1 VSYIDAG
8 YAIAL
13 TVLAGYA
20 GQLWYR
26 RRRLERLAARVE
38 TMAGVDAEAER

>member
-13 TVLAGYA
+13 SVLTLYGVV
-20 GQLWYR
+20 LWSR
-26 RRRLERLAARVE
+26 RHRLESWARG
-38 TMAGVDAEAER
+38 ARERRAP